1 MKIKDQKI
9 QEFLDGVAAKTP
21 TPGGGSVAAVTGAM
35 AASLTEMVCNLTIGN
50 PKYPDVQDEMVR
62 IAERASELSGQLLE
76 LADRDSEAFE
86 KVMGAYKTKDKAKIK
101 GALLTA
107 VEVPQKTAELC
118 ENVRELAE
126 IASRLGN
133 INARSDAVSA
143 EHLAFAGVQ
152 AAQENV
158 EINKKSLAL
167 LGEATKK
174 TLAKLA

>member
-1 MKIKDQKI
+1 MLIKNQKVG
-9 QEFLDGVAAKTP
+9 EFLDSVASKSP
-21 TPGGGSVAAVTGAM
+21 TPGGGAVAAVTGAM

-50 PKYPDVQDEMVR
+50 PKYPDVQDEMIR

-86 KVMGAYKTKDKAKIK
+86 KVMEAFKSKDKAKIK

-107 VEVPQKTAELC
+107 TEIPQKVAELC

-133 INARSDAVSA
+133 VNARSDAVSA

-152 AAQENV
+152 AAEENV
-158 EINKKSLAL
+158 EINKKSLA
-167 LGEATKK
+167 AINK
-174 TLAKLA
+174 